1 VTAVA
6 RKRVQDAETAI
17 RQEVNDILTPENV
30 GGTTGKP
37 ESTFEEIMK
46 YIRDSLSDL
55 VSSNDEL
62 DGEDKEDDKE
72 DTELCT
78 LSDDDEPGWVMGT
91 IFKLVQ
97 HCMESFRHKH
107 MRLDELTKP
116 GWGDTANYF
125 CERDMKDG
133 TAELKVLVVVQI

>member
-1 VTAVA
+1 M
-6 RKRVQDAETAI
+6 RNAEKAG
-17 RQEVNDILTPENV
+17 LTPREQEKIY
-30 GGTTGKP
+30 GKMLNG
-37 ESTFEEIMK
+37 IG
-46 YIRDSLSDL
+46 DSLSDL

-62 DGEDKEDDKE
+62 DGEDKEDDEK

-78 LSDDDEPGWVMGT
+78 LSDDDELGWVMGT

-116 GWGDTANYF
+116 GWGDAANYF

-133 TAELKVLVVVQI
+133 TAELKVLVVVKI